1 MRIWRVDLHLN
12 LVAFNA
18 YLEYGTGTMNVTI
31 ISILLASLAA
41 ALFYILGLTFSA
53 WRRVRLGGV
62 EQTQELVA
70 ADATS
75 GNLGDGKL
83 PVQDNGSLV
92 SFREGM
98 KMQVGFDGRREL
110 VPTRTISRDI
120 Y

>member
-1 MRIWRVDLHLN
+1 M
-12 LVAFNA
+12 NA
-18 YLEYGTGTMNVTI
+18 TL
-31 ISILLASLAA
+31 ISILLALLAVV
-41 ALFYILGLTFSA
+41 LIYTLGLTFSA

-75 GNLGDGKL
+75 GNLGGGKL

-98 KMQVGFDGRREL
+98 KMQVGIDGRREL
-110 VPTRTISRDI
+110 IPTRTISRDI

>member
-1 MRIWRVDLHLN
+1 
-12 LVAFNA
+12 
-18 YLEYGTGTMNVTI
+18 MNETL
-31 ISILLASLAA
+31 ISILLAVLAIV
-41 ALFYILGLTFSA
+41 LIYILGLTYSA

-75 GNLGDGKL
+75 ANLGGGKL
-83 PVQDNGSLV
+83 PVQDSGSLV

-98 KMQVGFDGRREL
+98 KMQVSVDGRREL
-110 VPTRTISRDI
+110 TPTRTISRDI

>member
-1 MRIWRVDLHLN
+1 M
-12 LVAFNA
+12 NA
-18 YLEYGTGTMNVTI
+18 TL
-31 ISILLASLAA
+31 ISILLALLAVM
-41 ALFYILGLTFSA
+41 LIYILGLTFSA
-53 WRRVRLGGV
+53 WRRVQLGGV

-75 GNLGDGKL
+75 SNLGGGKL

-98 KMQVGFDGRREL
+98 KMQVGLDGRREL

>member
-1 MRIWRVDLHLN
+1 
-12 LVAFNA
+12 
-18 YLEYGTGTMNVTI
+18 MNTTL
-31 ISILLASLAA
+31 ISILMALLAVVLI
-41 ALFYILGLTFSA
+41 YTLGFTFSA

-62 EQTQELVA
+62 EQTHELVA

-75 GNLGDGKL
+75 GNLGGGKL

-98 KMQVGFDGRREL
+98 KMQVGVDGRREL
-110 VPTRTISRDI
+110 TPTRTISRDI